1 MQVVAWAAVLAEFCT
16 MFFAKRN
23 PAVFAAKQKDATAAD
38 GAANIAATLVRWSL
52 CNLLVVAALGV
63 LMRAFPFLDAF
74 PLAYKNVLHG
84 HSHFAFGG
92 WVMPLLL
99 ALILKAFP
107 QLAASVATKHWRN
120 ISILL
125 LASAY
130 GMVLAF
136 PLQGYAPAAIFFATL
151 SIVAGYYLAWVVWQ
165 ALRHLPRTTGYRFL
179 SAGLLYLSL
188 ASIGPFLTGP
198 LTAMGLQFSP
208 LYYNAIYGY
217 LHFMYNG
224 WFAFAVLALLYQY
237 IEAGGNNTN
246 GKSVYRFMHAACVP
260 TYFLSV
266 LWTEPHAFFYVLG
279 GVGALLQVAA
289 LFYLLQD
296 LKGLQW
302 PGGRWLF
309 QLSIGA
315 LVCKHLLQLASAV
328 PVVAAMAAAN
338 RGFVIAYLHLVLLGF
353 VSLFMLA
360 ALLRHGLL
368 ALNRES
374 RCGLYLFLGG
384 FGATELLLVAAGFHY
399 ILPHYVGALLGA
411 AALMLGGL
419 VWMVCL
425 VFTAPYRQEQ
435 TKVPWPVQGFGR
447 APATAVH

>member
-1 MQVVAWAAVLAEFCT
+1 

-23 PAVFAAKQKDATAAD
+23 PPVFAAKHPVATEAK
-38 GAANIAATLVRWSL
+38 GAANIAAALVRWSL
-52 CNLLVVAALGV
+52 CNLLLVAALGV

-107 QLAASVATKHWRN
+107 QLAASVATRHWRN

-125 LASAY
+125 MASAY

-151 SIVAGYYLAWVVWQ
+151 SIVAGYYLAWVVWK
-165 ALRHLPRTTGYRFL
+165 ALRHLPRTTGHRFL

-188 ASIGPFLTGP
+188 ASFGPFLTGP
-198 LTAMGLQFSP
+198 FKAMGLQFSP

-237 IEAGGNNTN
+237 IDAGSCNNN
-246 GKSVYRFMHAACVP
+246 GKSVYRLMHAACVP

-266 LWTEPHAFFYVLG
+266 LWTEPHAVFYVLG
-279 GVGALLQVAA
+279 GVGGLLQVVA
-289 LFYLLQD
+289 LFYLLKD
-296 LKGLQW
+296 VKGLQW
-302 PGGRWLF
+302 PRGRWLL
-309 QLSIGA
+309 QLSLGA

-368 ALNRES
+368 VLNRES
-374 RCGLYLFLGG
+374 RSGLYLFLAG
-384 FGATELLLVAAGFHY
+384 FTATELLLVAAGFHF
-399 ILPHYVGALLGA
+399 IPPHYIGALLGA

-419 VWMVCL
+419 VWL
-425 VFTAPYRQEQ
+425 VAAWGMAPVRQVKASRSRFLRGYNQ
-435 TKVPWPVQGFGR
+435 
-447 APATAVH
+447 APATAL